1 MPYVSQEIRTAKI
14 GNYVQDA
21 NLNEHIDEI
30 IAIARNTVPDEKLS
44 GLANYI
50 ISRITTGVLAPKNYS
65 EMADVVKTFECAKL
79 EFVRRVMNPYEDAAI
94 DKNGDIPEYEAFG
107 YKKGLDKA

>member
-1 MPYVSQEIRTAKI
+1 MPYVAPNIRQAK
-14 GNYVQDA
+14 
-21 NLNEHIDEI
+21 LEELSSIDHLDDYIDGI
-30 IAIARNTVPDEKLS
+30 IAIARGAVPDEKLS

-50 ISRITTGVLAPKNYS
+50 ISRITTGVLNPKNYS

-94 DKNGDIPEYEAFG
+94 AKNGDIPEYEAFG
-107 YKKGLDKA
+107 YNKPA